1 MKRWGIEGVEVEY
14 PPWRWRLLR
23 EKRRRALELVR
34 ALRGLG
40 SVIVHGSISRG
51 DVRETSDI
59 DVVVLEPV
67 PPSLVE
73 LALERAGLRP
83 YTRLIVQATPSYV
96 PKVYF
101 IRDPEEERVVSVPLA
116 RLRPR
121 EREFYRWGGELGP
134 EGLERGERV
143 PGVSKELVLIL
154 PTERGHIEA
163 EVIGMEHVAARI
175 LGVSIETVEERV
187 RVLTRRRAH
196 GRTGVLLKREVPPGH
211 PVEEEVR
218 RLLEENKFFRRAIER
233 SS

>member
-1 MKRWGIEGVEVEY
+1 MRREWNIEGVEVEY
-14 PPWRWRLLR
+14 PRWRWRLLR
-23 EKRRRALELVR
+23 EKRRRAIEIVR

-40 SVIVHGSISRG
+40 RVIVHGSISRG

-83 YTRLIVQATPSYV
+83 YKRLIIQATPSYV

-101 IRDPEEERVVSVPLA
+101 VLDPEEERVVSVPLA

-121 EREFYRWGGELGP
+121 EREFYKWGGELDF
-134 EGLERGERV
+134 EGLRSGARV
-143 PGVSKELVLIL
+143 PGVSKDLVLIL
-154 PTERGHIEA
+154 PTEKGHVEV

-175 LGVSIETVEERV
+175 LGVSIETVEERI

-196 GRTGVLLKREVPPGH
+196 GRTGVVLKRVVPPGV

-218 RLLEENKFFRRAIER
+218 RLMAESKFFRRALER
-233 SS
+233 L